1 MLRKRQAA
9 SRTQSKSI
17 VIGKAHKVQTGRR
30 KRAATDASAKSK
42 ILEKVYFNL
51 RNPAS
56 YSSPRRLWLATR
68 KTHPEITPE
77 EVTDWLSGVN
87 AYTLHRRVVTRFPR
101 RKVITSGVDKQWQAD
116 LMDMRAISR
125 ENDGFKYVLAVIDV
139 FSRYAFVRA
148 TRTKEC
154 VEIAGAFENIIKKSK
169 RKPVKLQT
177 DSGKEF
183 VGAPFQCMLKKQN
196 IIHFST
202 EQDVKAQIVER
213 FNRTFKE
220 MVHRYFTHLGTLRY
234 VEDLQS
240 FVRVYNNRAHRSLG
254 GRTPSRIN
262 KRNEKQV
269 YEEQYGDYLRA
280 TRRPFKFSV
289 NDRVRLS
296 AYRKTFKRGY
306 EKNFTSKIFTVVNQ
320 LDTQPPTYHVKDE
333 DGEFIEGAFYEQE
346 MQRVR

>member
-1 MLRKRQAA
+1 MLRKHKAA
-9 SRTQSKSI
+9 SCTQGKSI
-17 VIGKAHKVQTGRR
+17 GVDKAHKGQTRRR
-30 KRAATDASAKSK
+30 KRAATGTRTKSK
-42 ILEKVYFNL
+42 VLEKIYFNL

-56 YSSPRRLWLATR
+56 YSSPRRLWLAVR
-68 KTHPEITPE
+68 KSHPEITPE
-77 EVTDWLSGVN
+77 EVTDWLSGVD

-116 LMDMRAISR
+116 LMDMRAISK
-125 ENDGFKYVLAVIDV
+125 ENNGFKYVLAVIDV

-154 VEIAGAFENIIKKSK
+154 TDIAEAFEDIIKKSK

-183 VGAPFQCMLKKQN
+183 VGAPFQRMLKKRG

-234 VEDLQS
+234 VKELQN
-240 FVRVYNNRAHRSLG
+240 FVHVYNNRAHRSLG
-254 GRTPSRIN
+254 GRAPGQIN

-269 YEEQYGDYLRA
+269 YEEQYGDYIRA
-280 TRRPFKFSV
+280 VRKPFKFSV

-333 DGEFIEGAFYEQE
+333 EGEFIEGAFYEQE